1 MSCTNCYN
9 GCTEVVSDQCVKYTG
24 IDVPALGIQNGDS
37 LLTVENAIIAFIE
50 PFLDGSGILPVIDPD
65 IICTLVK
72 QYLPTCTECTG
83 FNLNDVLSAII
94 KAACDLQ
101 EQIDA
106 ITEELG
112 ILNAPYDVNCLAAD
126 PTADTHT
133 VLQFVINK
141 LCQVEIDLAALALD
155 LSTNYVN
162 IADINDYIAAYLAGS
177 ASDLISNRMVP
188 YSIVAYSGP
197 INVFDGTGAGTDA
210 TGSGLGNW
218 TKIYLCNGNN
228 GTPDL
233 RGRTIV
239 GVTTNVPGPPM
250 NPAVDPAVAG
260 NPNYILGTSSYGA
273 NQITLGLGQIPSH
286 MHANTVNT
294 TWYEPPHTHTGT
306 GAGPYFGP
314 QIPGGGE
321 WAGGSNDWKQFP
333 ITISSATT
341 GITIATTITNAV
353 NGGSGPHSNI
363 QPSYALNYII
373 YIP

>member
-24 IDVPALGIQNGDS
+24 IDVPALGIKTGDT
-37 LLTVENAIIAFIE
+37 LITVENAIIAFIQ
-50 PFLDGSGILPVIDPD
+50 PFLDGSGIKPVIDPD
-65 IICTLVK
+65 IICNLVK

-94 KAACDLQ
+94 KATCDLQ

-106 ITEELG
+106 ITAELDL
-112 ILNAPYDVNCLAAD
+112 LNSPYNVGCLPTD
-126 PTADTHT
+126 PTSDTHA
-133 VLQFVINK
+133 VLQLVINK
-141 LCQVEIDLAALALD
+141 LCQVEVDLAALALD
-155 LSTNYVN
+155 LSTNYVS
-162 IADINDYIAAYLAGS
+162 IADINDYIAAYITSS
-177 ASDLISNRMVP
+177 ASTLISSKMVP
-188 YSIVAYSGP
+188 YSIVAYNGP

-210 TGSGLGNW
+210 TGIGLGNW

-250 NPAVDPAVAG
+250 STAVDPSIPG
-260 NPNYILGTSSYGA
+260 NPDYLLGTSTYGA

-286 MHANTVNT
+286 SHANTVNT
-294 TWYEPPHTHTGT
+294 TWNEPPHIHTGVA
-306 GAGPYFGP
+306 AGPYAGP
-314 QIPGGGE
+314 SIPGGGE
-321 WAGGSNDWKQFP
+321 WDGGSNAWNLRP
-333 ITISSATT
+333 ITIDPATT
-341 GITIATTITNAV
+341 GITINTTITNAV